1 MGKSAAFDDAL
12 ASFAMTYAKRLRSA
26 RESTQCRQATMRTA
40 MSRAAL
46 RRARIPLFIVLAG
59 LLLGVNNIPTDDES
73 AKAKW
78 SDVQNQYQRRAG
90 LIPNLVEAGARSP
103 AWPGALPSP
112 RM

>member
-1 MGKSAAFDDAL
+1 
-12 ASFAMTYAKRLRSA
+12 
-26 RESTQCRQATMRTA
+26 

-59 LLLGVNNIPTDDES
+59 LLLTGCGVNNIPTYDES

-78 SDVQNQYQRRAG
+78 SDVQNQYQGRAG